1 MWGCTLTDCQR
12 LPVATPPNPDGVE
25 ERTTRKGFNMR
36 LSVRTKL
43 FGSFGVV
50 VGLMLVLGVTA
61 IVELGS
67 VDNKA
72 EYLGTNSLPAAQTIG
87 TIETAAANYRRVQA
101 DLVVAKHGRQAKLM
115 RQLGPYAAEAT
126 KAINGYADSITDA
139 TDRRLW
145 QTTKTEWT
153 DYLHTTAGIDDDVRA
168 GNRDAASHELD
179 AAGSDFDKLS
189 ADGRA
194 WNRYNV
200 QLADDALTSARSTSS
215 TARTIVIA
223 LLLAAAALGAG
234 LAFFIA
240 RAITGGV
247 RQMLQAAEGISEGDL
262 QQDVVTSSRD
272 EIGETARAFER
283 MIAYLQGLAASAG
296 RIAEGDLTV
305 EVEPQSERDVLG
317 QAFLSM
323 TTSLRTIVNDVSGA
337 AQTMSAAS
345 QQMSST
351 SEETSR
357 AVEEIARA
365 VQDVAEGA
373 ERQVQMVQTTRE
385 SAEESAVAAERA
397 REVADQGVS
406 AAEQANSAMAA
417 VKESSAQ
424 VVEAINQLA
433 AKSEQIGGI
442 VETIT
447 GIAGQTNLL
456 ALNAAIEAARA
467 GEQGR
472 GFAVVAEEVR
482 KLAEESQQAAE
493 QISALVSE
501 IQGETH
507 RTVTVVTDGARQT
520 EDGAVVVD
528 QTRQAFEEIGAAVT
542 DMAARIDHIATASN
556 EVASVAEQSSAS
568 TQQVS
573 ASTEETSASAEEI
586 TASAQELAAT
596 AQSLE
601 RLVSQFQL

>member
-1 MWGCTLTDCQR
+1 
-12 LPVATPPNPDGVE
+12 
-25 ERTTRKGFNMR
+25 MR

-50 VGLMLVLGVTA
+50 VGLMVVLGVAA

-67 VDNKA
+67 VDNRA
-72 EYLGTNSLPAAQTIG
+72 EYLGTNSVPAAQTIG
-87 TIETAAANYRRVQA
+87 TIETAAANFRRVQA
-101 DLVVAKHGRQAKLM
+101 DLVVARAARQPNLM
-115 RQLGPYAAEAT
+115 SQLGPYAAEAT
-126 KAINGYADSITDA
+126 RALAGYAGSVTDP

-145 QTTKTEWT
+145 DTTKSEWAT
-153 DYLHTTAGIDDDVRA
+153 YLRTTAQVDEDVRA
-168 GNRDAASHELD
+168 GREAAASHELD
-179 AAGSDFDKLS
+179 AAGPAFDQL
-189 ADGRA
+189 ARDGHA
-194 WNRYNV
+194 WNAYNV
-200 QLADDALTSARSTSS
+200 KLADQALSSARSTSS
-215 TARTIVIA
+215 RARTIVIA
-223 LLLAAAALGAG
+223 LVLAAAALAAG

-247 RQMLQAAEGISEGDL
+247 RQMLQAAEGIAVGDL
-262 QQDVVTSSRD
+262 EQDVRSSSND
-272 EIGETARAFER
+272 EIGDTARAFER
-283 MIAYLQGLAASAG
+283 MITYLQGLAASAG

-305 EVEPQSERDVLG
+305 EIEPKSDRDVLG
-317 QAFLSM
+317 TAFLTM
-323 TTSLRTIVNDVSGA
+323 ATSLRTIVNDVSGA

-365 VQDVAEGA
+365 VQDVADGA

-385 SAEESAVAAERA
+385 SAEESTVAAERA
-397 REVADQGVS
+397 REVADHGVS

-493 QISALVSE
+493 QISALVAE
-501 IQGETH
+501 IRTETANA
-507 RTVTVVTDGARQT
+507 VGVGDDGARRSDESAAIVDETRSAFNQI
-520 EDGAVVVD
+520 GVAVD
-528 QTRQAFEEIGAAVT
+528 
-542 DMAARIDHIATASN
+542 DMTHRIEQIASSSR
-556 EVASVAEQSSAS
+556 EVATVAEASSAA

-573 ASTEETSASAEEI
+573 ASAEETSAAAEQI
-586 TASAQELAAT
+586 NASSQELAAT

-601 RLVSQFQL
+601 RLVSHFQL